1 MDKVQY
7 NQFYISAR
15 IEPEGNTKNRF
26 RVVGQIWSVQDETQ
40 IVNSWSGIKEF
51 GSGNEAYRYGLEACR
66 AWINEHA

>member
-51 GSGNEAYRYGLEACR
+51 GSGNEAYKYGLEDCR

>member
-7 NQFYISAR
+7 NPFYISAR

-51 GSGNEAYRYGLEACR
+51 GSGNEAYKYGLEACR

>member
-26 RVVGQIWSVQDETQ
+26 RVVGQIWSVHDETQ

-51 GSGNEAYRYGLEACR
+51 GSGNEAYKYGLEACR